1 MTSKNFMAEIKI
13 EKKQPIWPWILAA
26 LAVLALLAYY
36 FIDTDKEDDVAQ
48 ESSETSD
55 LSSVQENNG
64 TVAAYVDFV
73 KSDTNRM
80 TLDHHYT
87 SEALTKLRQ
96 ATEAMANEA
105 DYDIQADLTEVKQYA
120 DQITNDAF
128 ETSHANSI
136 RKAADIAARSLKNM
150 QQAKYP
156 SLSAEADQ
164 VSSAASAINPD
175 VLTLDQKDQV
185 KGFFDQAAD
194 LLAKMN

>member
-1 MTSKNFMAEIKI
+1 MAEIKI

-26 LAVLALLAYY
+26 LAVLALLGYF
-36 FIDTDKEDDVAQ
+36 FIDTDKDDDVAQ

-55 LSSVQENNG
+55 LTSVQENNG

-87 SEALTKLRQ
+87 SEALTKLTQ

-105 DYDIQADLTEVKQYA
+105 DYDVQADLAEVKQYA
-120 DQITNDAF
+120 DQITDDAF